1 MNYIGLVYHKQ
12 NETMRTF
19 AFLITCCYIL
29 WGCSSNKHEQA
40 ADPLATTSVI
50 LPEAPK
56 NITDTIRAAFPKA
69 VPAHTYA
76 DTLLKQLNDKYGIL
90 TSQILLGVST
100 CVDDIIYTK
109 NFHVHSEIKGPF
121 HLGGLAGLPFT
132 GVSGLE
138 AFAHHIPDGGTML
151 LMIEPHIGIS
161 EKGGWGYILRPEQQT
176 GSSCCGALI
185 GTLNQLKKGTKQAIT
200 EEDYQGGKILELAEQ
215 HKKEI
220 MSARNPILELT
231 RITSLEAERQIK
243 EHVLDV
249 TLEHI
254 KYVVIVTGVLI
265 NTDYQYTDY
274 QSIDHLM
281 VYDVSKKEFV
291 EDLKKP

>member
-1 MNYIGLVYHKQ
+1 MKV
-12 NETMRTF
+12 F
-19 AFLITCCYIL
+19 VFLITCYCIL
-29 WGCSSNKHEQA
+29 FGCSSGDKNEEKA
-40 ADPLATTSVI
+40 AQPEVVPII

-56 NITDTIRAAFPKA
+56 NIVDSIHSEFSNAL
-69 VPAHTYA
+69 PAHA
-76 DTLLKQLNDKYGIL
+76 NSDSLLKYLKTKYGI
-90 TSQILLGVST
+90 SSEQILLGAST

-109 NFHVHSEIKGPF
+109 NFHAHPEIKGPF

-138 AFAHHIPDGGTML
+138 AFAHHIPNEGTML

-161 EKGGWGYILRPEQQT
+161 EKGGWGYILRPEQQA
-176 GSSCCGALI
+176 GSSCCGALM
-185 GTLNQLKKGTKQAIT
+185 GTLNQLKNGTKQAIT
-200 EEDYQGGKILELAEQ
+200 EEDYQGGKILELAE
-215 HKKEI
+215 HHRKEI

-249 TLEHI
+249 HLDHI

-265 NTDYQYTDY
+265 NTDYEYSDY
-274 QSIDHLM
+274 QSIDHIM
-281 VYDVSKKEFV
+281 VYDVNKKEFV
-291 EDLKKP
+291 EDLKNP